1 MQLLKKKIS
10 NNTKQRYKLA
20 QFMKIILKI
29 KIKSSE
35 KLRPHEKEYRGQEWE
50 KQAHI
55 YSKCQERLERMG

>member
-35 KLRPHEKEYRGQEWE
+35 KLRPHENQYRGQE
-50 KQAHI
+50 
-55 YSKCQERLERMG
+55 